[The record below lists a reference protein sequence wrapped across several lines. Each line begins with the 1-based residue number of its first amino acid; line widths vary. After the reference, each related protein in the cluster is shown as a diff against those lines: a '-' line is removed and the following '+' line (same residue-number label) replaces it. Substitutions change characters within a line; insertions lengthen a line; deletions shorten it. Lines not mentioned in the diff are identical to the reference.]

1 MAVNSIDKKAL
12 DRAKKNK
19 AKKFKEE
26 LKRFNEK
33 PSSKEQEQ
41 TKKKLFNSTNK

>member
-1 MAVNSIDKKAL
+1 MAINSIDKKAL

-26 LKRFNEK
+26 LKRI
-33 PSSKEQEQ
+33 Q
-41 TKKKLFNSTNK
+41 

>member
-26 LKRFNEK
+26 LKRFNEELKRFNEK
-33 PSSKEQEQ
+33 PRWQSFS
-41 TKKKLFNSTNK
+41 NSI